1 MFNAFRTLM
10 FSAVAIAGV
19 FFVASEPVEVEVWTA
34 TWCGPCRD
42 LKAFLKSDHPDL
54 GKMTTVVRDFDENRR
69 EAAKRKVGALPT
81 TIVKYHGNEVGR
93 VVGFRSVQWWL
104 KAVHEAAE

>member
-1 MFNAFRTLM
+1 MFNAFRIVM

-19 FFVASEPVEVEVWTA
+19 FYVASEPVEVEVWSA

-54 GKMTTVVRDFDENRR
+54 AKMTVVVRDFDENRR
-69 EAAKRKVGALPT
+69 EATKRKVGAVPT
-81 TIVKYHGNEVGR
+81 TIVKYRGNEVGR
-93 VVGFRSVQWWL
+93 VIGFASVQAWL
-104 KAVHEAAE
+104 KAVREAAE